1 MHVYWESNIHMVKPK
16 ENDKALMVK
25 PNKKSVLTVL
35 FCFFYFVPI
44 LFFLEKAKQKLKKW
58 HDKYSRTSTTSATQG
73 KTFIC
78 LMPLPAV
85 ISVIGCSPDTRTIA
99 RDLEG
104 ILQRQL
110 VEREVDADSF
120 SRLDTMELEAVQA
133 KVKLLEISLGHI
145 SRQSPAGVTGS
156 RAGNAARDQSGSGTD
171 FYLLKGLKEDVL
183 SVIELVNRAIQ
194 KALCQD
200 LQDKNE
206 AMLALDVQWSIQ
218 DMNGAWNEWTLHDNY
233 LLEEAHMKKQV
244 SVDMTAPNGM
254 MVTVN
259 LVAQKATN
267 WQTGITYQVKRNE
280 MKTSMLHFVVFTF
293 TF

>member
-1 MHVYWESNIHMVKPK
+1 
-16 ENDKALMVK
+16 
-25 PNKKSVLTVL
+25 
-35 FCFFYFVPI
+35 
-44 LFFLEKAKQKLKKW
+44 
-58 HDKYSRTSTTSATQG
+58 
-73 KTFIC
+73 
-78 LMPLPAV
+78 MPLPAV